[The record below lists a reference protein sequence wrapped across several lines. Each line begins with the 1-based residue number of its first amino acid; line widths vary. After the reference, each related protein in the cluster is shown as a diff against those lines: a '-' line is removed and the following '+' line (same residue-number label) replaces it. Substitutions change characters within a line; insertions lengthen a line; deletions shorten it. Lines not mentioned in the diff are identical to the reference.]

1 MSMLTLERTVEER
14 QVTHR
19 EEISRASLEDAI
31 TKAVR
36 KMASNCEAFGGV
48 FVERL
53 KPASRQDANWDIM
66 GVRFGRADRAVVAD
80 ALTAVVERMQCQFLL
95 SNDD

>member
-19 EEISRASLEDAI
+19 EKISRASLEDAI

-36 KMASNCEAFGGV
+36 KMDLNCEAFGGV
-48 FVERL
+48 FIERL
-53 KPASRQDANWDIM
+53 KPGSRQGANWDIL
-66 GVRFGRADRAVVAD
+66 GVKFGRADRAVVAD
-80 ALTAVVERMQCQFLL
+80 ALMAVVERMQCQFLL